1 VNELWRRLGTGF
13 QNLAPRERLLVTV
26 AGGLLALAVLY
37 LGVVV
42 PLLSLGSRA
51 GQQVAT
57 AERELTILNQLRQQ
71 FDEVNG
77 RLGSVEGQIQA
88 GPRGNIRTTLE
99 SLARQAN
106 VKVESMEPQASPAN
120 DRYRENK
127 VEVSLQ
133 DVTLA
138 QTVSYLHK
146 IEAANQVLSV
156 KSLRVR
162 TRPSS
167 AAANPAQS
175 LDVTFTVS
183 SFEPL

>member
-1 VNELWRRLGTGF
+1 
-13 QNLAPRERLLVTV
+13 
-26 AGGLLALAVLY
+26 
-37 LGVVV
+37 
-42 PLLSLGSRA
+42 
-51 GQQVAT
+51 
-57 AERELTILNQLRQQ
+57 
-71 FDEVNG
+71 
-77 RLGSVEGQIQA
+77 
-88 GPRGNIRTTLE
+88 
-99 SLARQAN
+99 
-106 VKVESMEPQASPAN
+106 MEPQASPAN